1 MDNSTGV
8 DPTIF
13 EYDSKWWMFIN
24 INPTNTQ
31 SFSSELFLFFS
42 DDPVNG
48 DWKSHELN
56 PIIVDASKARISGIL
71 FDGKN
76 VYRVA
81 QSPGF
86 NFYGKSTL
94 IYRIDELTEFSYR
107 ETLLTV
113 NTPNFKAN

>member
-1 MDNSTGV
+1 
-8 DPTIF
+8 
-13 EYDSKWWMFIN
+13 MFIN

-48 DWKSHELN
+48 DWKFHELN